1 MQLSARRSPSDERR
15 AIVAR
20 AYVDVAAA
28 TALVGEAARRKDAGQ
43 PFEEAAS
50 AAKLFASQAAVR
62 VASEGIDVGGP
73 IAARRGSRAE
83 RLLRDAR
90 VFPIVEGTTEIQ
102 EMILGRALLAD
113 PHDPPRPN
121 P

>member
-1 MQLSARRSPSDERR
+1 
-15 AIVAR
+15 VAR

-28 TALVGEAARRKDAGQ
+28 RALVAEAARLKDAGE
-43 PFEEAAS
+43 PFADAAS

-62 VASEGIDVGGP
+62 IASTGIEVAGMEGTLSG
-73 IAARRGSRAE
+73 ARAQ

-102 EMILGRALLAD
+102 ELILGRSLVGRPPAD
-113 PHDPPRPN
+113 RPN
-121 P
+121 D